1 MQYLELNYKNKN
13 IKTLMRKFTLE
24 SPWKL
29 SCDEFHKM
37 DWKCNL
43 KMQMG
48 CDQFENGGTSCRKN
62 VSNYWF

>member
-1 MQYLELNYKNKN
+1 
-13 IKTLMRKFTLE
+13 MRKFTLE